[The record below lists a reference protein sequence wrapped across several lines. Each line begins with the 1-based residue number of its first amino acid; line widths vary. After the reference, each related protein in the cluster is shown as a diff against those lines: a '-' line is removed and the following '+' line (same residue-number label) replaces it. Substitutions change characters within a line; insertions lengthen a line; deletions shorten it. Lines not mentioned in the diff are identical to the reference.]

1 MRDSGVTKYPFVG
14 SPTLLF
20 SRRMQ
25 GNPRPSFQPAEAGAV
40 LAGTVGV
47 CGGAG
52 ALVGWAEG
60 NAGYGVLFGV
70 VVGIPAGVY
79 AVYRRFKGYFS

>member
-1 MRDSGVTKYPFVG
+1 VSQTTPLVDAD
-14 SPTLLF
+14 TLLF
-20 SRRMQ
+20 SPRMQ
-25 GNPRPSFQPAEAGAV
+25 GTPRSNFQPIEAGAV

-52 ALVGWAEG
+52 ALAGWAAG
-60 NAGYGVLFGV
+60 NAGYGALAGV
-70 VVGIPAGVY
+70 VVGIPAGVF